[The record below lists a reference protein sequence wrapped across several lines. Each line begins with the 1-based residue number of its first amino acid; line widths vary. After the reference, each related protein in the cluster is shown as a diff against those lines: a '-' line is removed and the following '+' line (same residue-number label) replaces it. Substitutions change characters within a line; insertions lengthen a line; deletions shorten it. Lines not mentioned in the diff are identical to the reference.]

1 MVLWPWAVTLP
12 TWVLIPGPWWARGG
26 PVVGPWWAF
35 VGVPLFVGRGPWSF
49 GGGSG
54 DRGRW
59 AVGRGAQAVGRG
71 AQAVGA

>member
-1 MVLWPWAVTLP
+1 VGRYPSHVGTDTGPMVSRL
-12 TWVLIPGPWWARGG
+12 G
-26 PVVGPWWAF
+26 AF
-35 VGVPLFVGRGPWSF
+35 VGVPFFVGRGPWSF

-59 AVGRGAQAVGRG
+59 AVGGGRWAVGRG